1 MWVCVCARAWVCVCV
16 CVYTYTVD
24 YEPISP
30 HPHVPHPQVDSQWED
45 CSFRIDTLNIILFT
59 AEGLQEGVTSVQK
72 MIEVDAYDVDAVKS
86 QIGEVLDMLSENLD
100 QMLPPVPE
108 QGFTRYV
115 RIYCTCNL
123 QGSRCC

>member
-1 MWVCVCARAWVCVCV
+1 MELKLWPFKDAVVN
-16 CVYTYTVD
+16 TYVM
-24 YEPISP
+24 YM
-30 HPHVPHPQVDSQWED
+30 HVLLCNQYHLPRPQVDSQWED

-59 AEGLQEGVTSVQK
+59 AEGLQEGVKSVQK

-108 QGFTRYV
+108 HGFTRY
-115 RIYCTCNL
+115 IYCSDNC
-123 QGSRCC
+123 SCP